1 MTETQTDNLNAEEM
15 FPADSPAESTVPN
28 ADDFFEALDRKV
40 NQGIL
45 EPEETTAS
53 NVQQLE
59 SEITSEMSPQQN
71 DNGEHNWEKR
81 YADSSNEAKKLNGQL
96 KELEPYVPILNAMKQ
111 DPNLISHVRNYFEGG
126 GETPKSVKEQL
137 GLDEDFIFDA
147 DEAVTDNKS
156 NSAKVLQSVIDGAVQ
171 RKLTGFAQNQQK
183 IAETQNAE
191 RTFKEQHNMTN
202 EEWNEFVDYSKSRT
216 LTLDDIYYLKNRDN
230 RDKQVANSTR
240 QEMKD
245 QMQRVRNKPQSV
257 AKAGSQGTPQR
268 SGDDNI
274 FDSILGIDKELDSMF
289 G

>member
-1 MTETQTDNLNAEEM
+1 MTETQTDNLEAGM
-15 FPADSPAESTVPN
+15 FPADSPESASPS

-40 NQGIL
+40 NEGIL
-45 EPEETTAS
+45 EPEETTAN
-53 NVQQLE
+53 NVQQLQ
-59 SEITSEMSPQQN
+59 SEATPEMGSQE
-71 DNGEHNWEKR
+71 DVIEGHNWEKR
-81 YADSSNEAKKLNGQL
+81 YNDSSNEARKLNGQL

-111 DPNLISHVRNYFEGG
+111 DPNLITHVRDYFEGG

-156 NSAKVLQSVIDGAVQ
+156 SSAKVLQSVIDGAVQ
-171 RKLTGFAQNQQK
+171 RKLTSFAQNQQK

-191 RTFKEQHNMTN
+191 RSFKEQHKMSN

-230 RDKQVANSTR
+230 RDKQVANTTR
-240 QEMKD
+240 EEMKN
-245 QMQRVRNKPQSV
+245 QMQRVRSKPQSA
-257 AKAGSQGTPQR
+257 AKAGSQGTPQK

>member
-1 MTETQTDNLNAEEM
+1 MTDTKTDNLDADI
-15 FPADSPAESTVPN
+15 FADSPVESAVPN

-45 EPEETTAS
+45 EPEETTVQ
-53 NVQQLE
+53 NVQQLK

-71 DNGEHNWEKR
+71 FNEEHNWEKR
-81 YADSSNEAKKLNGQL
+81 YNDSSNEARKLNTEL
-96 KELEPYVPILNAMKQ
+96 KTLEPYVPILNAMKQ

-126 GETPKSVKEQL
+126 GVTPKSVKEQL
-137 GLDEDFIFDA
+137 GLDEDFIFDP
-147 DEAVTDNKS
+147 DEAISDGDS
-156 NSAKVLQSVIDGAVQ
+156 SSAKVLQSVIDGAVQ

-183 IAETQNAE
+183 AVDTQNSE
-191 RTFKEQHNMTN
+191 RSFKEQHDMSD
-202 EEWNEFVDYSKSRT
+202 EEWGEFVDYSKSRT
-216 LTLDDIYYLKNRDN
+216 LTLDDIYFLKNRDN

-257 AKAGSQGTPQR
+257 AKTGS
-268 SGDDNI
+268 SGNVETSEEDQV
-274 FDSILGIDKELDSMF
+274 FDAILGIDSELESAF

>member
-59 SEITSEMSPQQN
+59 SEPTSEASPQQ
-71 DNGEHNWEKR
+71 DANGEHNWEKR
-81 YADSSNEAKKLNGQL
+81 YADSTNEARKLNGQL
-96 KELEPYVPILNAMKQ
+96 KELEPYVPILNAMKK

-156 NSAKVLQSVIDGAVQ
+156 SSAKVLQSVIDGAVQ
-171 RKLTGFAQNQQK
+171 RKLTGFAQNQQRV
-183 IAETQNAE
+183 AESQNAE
-191 RTFKEQHNMTN
+191 NSFKEQHNMTN

-240 QEMKD
+240 EEMKN
-245 QMQRVRNKPQSV
+245 QMQRVRSKPQSA
-257 AKAGSQGTPQR
+257 AKAGSQGTPQK

-289 G
+289 T

>member
-59 SEITSEMSPQQN
+59 SEPTSEASPQQ
-71 DNGEHNWEKR
+71 DANGEHNWEKR
-81 YADSSNEAKKLNGQL
+81 YADSTNEARKLNGQL
-96 KELEPYVPILNAMKQ
+96 KELEPYVPILNAMKK

-156 NSAKVLQSVIDGAVQ
+156 SSAKVLQSVIDGAVQ
-171 RKLTGFAQNQQK
+171 RKLTGFAQNQQRV
-183 IAETQNAE
+183 AESQNAE
-191 RTFKEQHNMTN
+191 NSFKEQHNMTN

-240 QEMKD
+240 EEMKN
-245 QMQRVRNKPQSV
+245 QMQRVRSKPQSA
-257 AKAGSQGTPQR
+257 AKAGSQGTPQK

>member
-1 MTETQTDNLNAEEM
+1 MTETKTDNLEADM
-15 FPADSPAESTVPN
+15 FPADSPASASPS

-40 NQGIL
+40 NEGIL
-45 EPEETTAS
+45 EPEETTAN

-59 SEITSEMSPQQN
+59 SEVTPEMGSQE
-71 DNGEHNWEKR
+71 DDVVEHNWEKR
-81 YADSSNEAKKLNGQL
+81 YNDSSNEARKLNGEL

-111 DPNLISHVRNYFEGG
+111 DPNLITHVRDYFEGG
-126 GETPKSVKEQL
+126 GEPPKSVKEQL

-156 NSAKVLQSVIDGAVQ
+156 SSAKVLQSVIDGAVQ

-183 IAETQNAE
+183 VAETQSTE
-191 RTFKEQHNMTN
+191 RAFKEQHQMSN
-202 EEWNEFVDYSKSRT
+202 EDWNEFVDYSKSRT
-216 LTLDDIYYLKNRDN
+216 LTLDDIFYLKNRDS

-240 QEMKD
+240 EEMKN
-245 QMQRVRNKPQSV
+245 QMQRVRSKPQSA
-257 AKAGSQGTPQR
+257 AKAGSQGTPQK

>member
-1 MTETQTDNLNAEEM
+1 MTETQTDNLKADDM

-40 NQGIL
+40 NEGIL

-59 SEITSEMSPQQN
+59 SEPTSEASPQQ
-71 DNGEHNWEKR
+71 DANGEHNWEKR

-156 NSAKVLQSVIDGAVQ
+156 NSAKVLKSVIDGAVQ
-171 RKLTGFAQNQQK
+171 RKLTGFAQNQQR

-191 RTFKEQHNMTN
+191 TAFKQQHNMTN
-202 EEWNEFVDYSKSRT
+202 EEWNDFVDYSKSRT

-245 QMQRVRNKPQSV
+245 QMQRVRSKPQSA
-257 AKAGSQGTPQR
+257 AKAGSQGTPQK

>member
-59 SEITSEMSPQQN
+59 SEPTSEMSPQQ
-71 DNGEHNWEKR
+71 DANGEHNWEKR

-147 DEAVTDNKS
+147 DEAVTDNES
-156 NSAKVLQSVIDGAVQ
+156 SSAKVLQSVIDGAVQ

-183 IAETQNAE
+183 VAETQNAE

-257 AKAGSQGTPQR
+257 AKAGSQGTPQK

>member
-59 SEITSEMSPQQN
+59 SEPTSEMSPQQ
-71 DNGEHNWEKR
+71 DANGEHNWEKR

-147 DEAVTDNKS
+147 DEAVTDNES
-156 NSAKVLQSVIDGAVQ
+156 SSAKVLQSVIDGAVQ

-183 IAETQNAE
+183 VAETQNAE

>member
-59 SEITSEMSPQQN
+59 SEPTSEAIPQQ
-71 DNGEHNWEKR
+71 DANGEHNWEKR
-81 YADSSNEAKKLNGQL
+81 YADSTNEARKLNGQL
-96 KELEPYVPILNAMKQ
+96 KELEPYVPILNAMKK

-156 NSAKVLQSVIDGAVQ
+156 SSAKVLQSVIDGAVQ
-171 RKLTGFAQNQQK
+171 RKLTGFAQNQQRV
-183 IAETQNAE
+183 AESQNAE
-191 RTFKEQHNMTN
+191 NSFKEQHNMTN

-240 QEMKD
+240 EEMKN
-245 QMQRVRNKPQSV
+245 QMQRVRSKPQSA
-257 AKAGSQGTPQR
+257 AKAGSQGTPQK

>member
-1 MTETQTDNLNAEEM
+1 MTETQTDNLKAEEM

-59 SEITSEMSPQQN
+59 SEPTSEASPQQEA
-71 DNGEHNWEKR
+71 NGEHNWEKR
-81 YADSSNEAKKLNGQL
+81 YADSTNEARKLNGQL
-96 KELEPYVPILNAMKQ
+96 KELEPYVPILNAMKK

-156 NSAKVLQSVIDGAVQ
+156 SSAKVLQSVIDGAVQ
-171 RKLTGFAQNQQK
+171 RKLTGFAQNQQRV
-183 IAETQNAE
+183 AESQNAE

-202 EEWNEFVDYSKSRT
+202 EEWNDFVEYSKSRT

-245 QMQRVRNKPQSV
+245 QMQRVRNKPQSA
-257 AKAGSQGTPQR
+257 AKAGSQGTPQK

>member
-59 SEITSEMSPQQN
+59 SEPTSEMSPQQ
-71 DNGEHNWEKR
+71 DANGEHNWEKR
-81 YADSSNEAKKLNGQL
+81 YADSTNEARKLNGQL
-96 KELEPYVPILNAMKQ
+96 KELEPYVPILNAMKK

-147 DEAVTDNKS
+147 DEAVTDNES
-156 NSAKVLQSVIDGAVQ
+156 SSAKVLQSVIDGAVQ

-183 IAETQNAE
+183 VAETQNEE